1 MNSDAIALMIFSI
14 LFLWGGLVLAII
26 HLMHNPDQPDD

>member
-26 HLMHNPDQPDD
+26 HLMRNPDQPDD